1 MVYKFFDRMTYG
13 SSIKNKN
20 ILKKGLTEELYKP
33 IIRKFK
39 KKSTFA
45 FYRQNL
51 SFGSCWYTINK

>member
-1 MVYKFFDRMTYG
+1 MVYKFFDRMIY
-13 SSIKNKN
+13 SSGIKNEN
-20 ILKKGLTEELYKP
+20 ILKKRLTEELYKP

-51 SFGSCWYTINK
+51 GF